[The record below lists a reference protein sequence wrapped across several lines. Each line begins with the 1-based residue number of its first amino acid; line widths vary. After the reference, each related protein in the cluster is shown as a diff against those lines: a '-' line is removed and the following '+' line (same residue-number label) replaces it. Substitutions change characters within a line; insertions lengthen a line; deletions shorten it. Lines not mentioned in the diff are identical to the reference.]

1 MSSTLS
7 LKNIHLYD
15 SNGTIK
21 RYKNI
26 YDIFDEYYYTRYDL
40 YVKRKQYQLDVL
52 KYKLEYNK
60 SKMRFITDVI
70 DDKIVVFKKKKN
82 DIIERLKVLEY
93 PLNIDKC
100 LDMKYTIEKCKTGYN
115 YLIQI
120 PLYHLSIE
128 KIDELSDEIEKL
140 QHEYDLLNSKT
151 VEDLWLEELKSL
163 MKQL

>member
-1 MSSTLS
+1 
-7 LKNIHLYD
+7 
-15 SNGTIK
+15 
-21 RYKNI
+21 
-26 YDIFDEYYYTRYDL
+26 
-40 YVKRKQYQLDVL
+40 
-52 KYKLEYNK
+52 
-60 SKMRFITDVI
+60 MRFITDVI

-128 KIDELSDEIEKL
+128 KIDLRK
-140 QHEYDLLNSKT
+140 EYNKDFEMIQEDSLNYIYNLLIKVVDKPLEFNNNNYTK
-151 VEDLWLEELKSL
+151 EDI
-163 MKQL
+163 MKMFKIKNLII